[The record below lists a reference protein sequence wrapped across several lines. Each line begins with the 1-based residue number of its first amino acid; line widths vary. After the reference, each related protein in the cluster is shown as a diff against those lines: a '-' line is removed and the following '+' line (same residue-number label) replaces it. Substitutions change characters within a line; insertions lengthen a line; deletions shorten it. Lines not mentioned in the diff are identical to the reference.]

1 MHIEQQLREFISANF
16 LYGQEAMIRPDESLL
31 EGGIIDST
39 GMLEMI
45 AHLEDTYGFSID
57 DHELVPDNLDSL
69 QNLVAFV
76 QRKQQEKLANA
87 G

>member
-1 MHIEQQLREFISANF
+1 MHIEQQLREFIATNF
-16 LYGQEAMIRPDESLL
+16 LYGQPAVIGVDVSLL
-31 EGGIIDST
+31 ESGIVDST

-45 AHLEDTYGFSID
+45 AFLEETYGFSIE
-57 DHELVPDNLDSL
+57 DHELVPENLDSI

-76 QRKQQEKLANA
+76 QRKRQANIANA

>member
-1 MHIEQQLREFISANF
+1 MHIEQQLRNFIATNF
-16 LYGQEAMIRPDESLL
+16 LYGQEATMSADASLL
-31 EGGIIDST
+31 EGGIVDST

-45 AHLEDTYGFSID
+45 AHLEETYGFSID
-57 DHELVPDNLDSL
+57 DDELVPENLDSI

-76 QRKQQEKLANA
+76 QRKQQDTIANA

>member
-1 MHIEQQLREFISANF
+1 MHIEQQLREFIAANF
-16 LYGQEAMIRPDESLL
+16 LYGQPAVIELDVSLL
-31 EGGIIDST
+31 ESGIVDST

-45 AHLEDTYGFSID
+45 AFLEETYGFSIE
-57 DHELVPDNLDSL
+57 DHELVPENLDSI

-76 QRKQQEKLANA
+76 QRKRQANIANA

>member
-1 MHIEQQLREFISANF
+1 MRIEQQLREFIAANF
-16 LYGQEAMIRPDESLL
+16 LYGQPAVIGSDVSLL
-31 EGGIIDST
+31 ESGIVDST

-45 AHLEDTYGFSID
+45 AFLEETYGFSIE
-57 DHELVPDNLDSL
+57 DHELVPENLDSI

-76 QRKQQEKLANA
+76 QRKRRPNIANA

>member
-1 MHIEQQLREFISANF
+1 MHIEQQLREFISATF
-16 LYGQEAMIRPDESLL
+16 LYGQEATIRPDESLL

-39 GMLEMI
+39 GMLELI
-45 AHLEDTYGFSID
+45 AHLEETYGFSID
-57 DHELVPDNLDSL
+57 DHELVPENLDSL